1 MDVLW
6 NQIFIFFSK
15 LNVSSFYDCEEGY

>member
-6 NQIFIFFSK
+6 NQIFIFFFK
-15 LNVSSFYDCEEGY
+15 LNVSSFYDYEKGY